1 MSFSRETSAEKSKWC
16 EEWSESRKGRPKAA
30 LSTERDKRFELSTF
44 SLGIFRPSLRSLVR

>member
-44 SLGIFRPSLRSLVR
+44 SLGISRPRLNDLLK